1 MQGIDSSDLRQFKK
15 MCGLCEAMEEIFY
28 ALQNIFVHDCE
39 ALKPIT
45 RIDACIAI
53 YLKPVILQNEIIIE
67 NNALMINDTFTF
79 QGF

>member
-1 MQGIDSSDLRQFKK
+1 MKYFT
-15 MCGLCEAMEEIFY
+15 
-28 ALQNIFVHDCE
+28 LQNIFVHDCE

-53 YLKPVILQNEIIIE
+53 YLKPVIQNEIIIE